1 MLIEQK
7 PNWWDTR
14 ATNRKMSYAFD
25 GVTTEVA
32 IPEPV
37 RLTCCSHERQLFTL
51 ETAREVL
58 DYLVRCTAK
67 HLHEFDAIAVS
78 GYSSAMIAPAL
89 AMAINKNIVLVRK
102 PSEHRN
108 SGYAVEGVHNQRV
121 LFVDD
126 LVASGSTFGRVQQGL
141 LDIGCVR

>member
-1 MLIEQK
+1 M
-7 PNWWDTR
+7 
-14 ATNRKMSYAFD
+14 
-25 GVTTEVA
+25 
-32 IPEPV
+32 
-37 RLTCCSHERQLFTL
+37 FTL

-108 SGYAVEGVHNQRV
+108 SGYGVEGVHNQRV

-126 LVASGSTFGRVQQGL
+126 LVASGSTFERVQQGL
-141 LDIGCVR
+141 LDIGCEVVGYVLYQDQEESMLLHGEHPGVKYFGM